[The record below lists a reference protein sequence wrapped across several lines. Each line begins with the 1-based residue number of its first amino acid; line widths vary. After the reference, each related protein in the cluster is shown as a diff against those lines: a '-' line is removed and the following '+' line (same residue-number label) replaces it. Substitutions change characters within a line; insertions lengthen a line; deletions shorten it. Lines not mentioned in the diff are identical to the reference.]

1 MNLVTGWVRVYH
13 SGIDTH
19 PKEPM
24 SAELRQN
31 EIHLFESSDHVRNLL
46 DCVKTRAETICPIDV
61 AVQADAISRISDIA
75 MLTGKKLRWVP
86 AKERFTNSEA
96 ANRMLTRAM
105 RSPRIL

>member
-1 MNLVTGWVRVYH
+1 M
-13 SGIDTH
+13 
-19 PKEPM
+19 
-24 SAELRQN
+24 
-31 EIHLFESSDHVRNLL
+31 

-75 MLTGKKLRWVP
+75 ILTGKKLRWVP